1 LSEQSRTTAVF
12 VAILAVYTPMSLIPK
27 SLLARTAIVIA
38 LALLASQLASVLMFR
53 YYAQLPRVQ
62 LAALG
67 HISHLKT
74 IRAALEVIPPE
85 QHPAFLAKLR
95 EERGIRVIPPQRIT
109 EELEAAPDI
118 PAIRVMRERLRE
130 QFGPEADIYVYQRGL
145 RRQLKADANQP
156 NPPPAFVTKLPVGA
170 TNYWVVVPR
179 SRVVE
184 QDFSLAWFGW
194 GVLGAFLSLLGAV
207 FLMWR
212 VNKPLEAL
220 AVAARDLGQGKN
232 PPPVPEMGPGEVRAV
247 ATAFNQMRTDLARL
261 DQERAVFLAGVSH
274 DLRTPLSRLR
284 LGVEM
289 LPADPAT
296 RSDLEKDI
304 QDINLVI
311 DQFLD
316 FARDE
321 SSEPPQRMNLTQL
334 AVGAAE
340 RAARMK
346 FTATTELADL
356 PPLMLRPVA
365 MQRALD
371 NLINNAARHGGG
383 EILIQTRREADGTY
397 LLSVLDRGPGIPA
410 SEVERLKKAF
420 TRLDSARSGE
430 SGAGLGLAIVERI
443 ARMHGAKFDLLPR
456 AGGGTEARLTFAT

>member
-1 LSEQSRTTAVF
+1 M
-12 VAILAVYTPMSLIPK
+12 PLIPK

-53 YYAQLPRVQ
+53 YYSQLPRVQ
-62 LAALG
+62 LAAVGYL
-67 HISHLKT
+67 SHLKT
-74 IRAALEVIPPE
+74 IRAALEVIPAA
-85 QHPAFLAKLR
+85 QHREFLVKLR
-95 EERGIRVIPPQRIT
+95 EERGIRVMPPQRFS
-109 EELEAAPDI
+109 EALEPAPDS
-118 PAIRVMRERLRE
+118 PPMRGVRERLRE
-130 QFGPEADIYVYQRGL
+130 QFGPEADIFVYQRPP
-145 RRQLKADANQP
+145 RQQPKAVA
-156 NPPPAFVTKLPVGA
+156 PPTVFITKLPVGA
-170 TNYWVVVPR
+170 SHYWVVFPR

-184 QDFSLAWFGW
+184 PDFSLAWIGW
-194 GVLGAFLSLLGAV
+194 GVLGAILSLAGAV

-212 VNKPLEAL
+212 VNKPLQAL

-232 PPPVPEMGPGEVRAV
+232 PPPVTEMGPGEVRAV

-261 DQERAVFLAGVSH
+261 DQERATFLAGVSH

-304 QDINLVI
+304 QDINVVI

-334 AVGAAE
+334 ASGAAE
-340 RAARMK
+340 RAARMQVS
-346 FTATTELADL
+346 ATTELADL

-371 NLINNAARHGGG
+371 NLINNAVRHGGG
-383 EILIQTRREADGTY
+383 DILIQTRREAEGGY
-397 LLSVLDRGPGIPA
+397 VLSVFDRGPGIPA

-420 TRLDSARSGE
+420 TRLDNARSGE

-456 AGGGTEARLTFAT
+456 VGGGTEARLTFTA

>member
-1 LSEQSRTTAVF
+1 MPDNREPPHV
-12 VAILAVYTPMSLIPK
+12 SLIPK

-62 LAALG
+62 LAAVG

-74 IRAALEVIPPE
+74 IRAALEVLPLE
-85 QHPAFLAKLR
+85 QHQAFLAKLR

-145 RRQLKADANQP
+145 RRQLKAEANQA
-156 NPPPAFVTKLPVGA
+156 NPPPAFVTKLPVGT

-184 QDFSLAWFGW
+184 PDFSLAWIGW
-194 GVLGAFLSLLGAV
+194 GVLGAILSLAGAV

-220 AVAARDLGQGKN
+220 AVAARELGQGKS
-232 PPPVPEMGPGEVRAV
+232 PPPVTEMGPGEVRAV

-261 DQERAVFLAGVSH
+261 DQERATFLAGVSH

-340 RAARMK
+340 RAARMQVS
-346 FTATTELADL
+346 ATTELVDL

-383 EILIQTRREADGTY
+383 EILIQTRREAEGSY
-397 LLSVLDRGPGIPA
+397 VLSVFDSGPGIPA

-420 TRLDSARSGE
+420 TRLDNARSGE

-443 ARMHGAKFDLLPR
+443 ARMHNAKFDLLPR
-456 AGGGTEARLTFAT
+456 VGGGTEARLTFTA